1 MVSNLKREGSFSS
14 SDQTRSSPCRYAVF
28 KLAADAA
35 ESTRSSK
42 IRADE
47 TTVVLKELGR

>member
-14 SDQTRSSPCRYAVF
+14 SDRTRSSPRRYDVF
-28 KLAADAA
+28 KLVA

-42 IRADE
+42 IRAE
-47 TTVVLKELGR
+47 KTTVVLRELGR

>member
-28 KLAADAA
+28 KLAA